1 MSNNDAT
8 LRGRGS
14 RASVLFLT
22 QGALIAALY
31 VALTYAA
38 NAVGLA
44 SGAIQFRLSEA
55 LTILPYFTTAAIPGL
70 TIGCFLA
77 NLLTGCAFYD
87 VIFGT
92 VATLLGAIGSYLLR
106 RNKWL
111 VPVPPIVANVL
122 IVPWVLRLVYE
133 VEDAIWYLALT
144 VGIGEVV
151 CCGILGLLLLHLLER
166 YRGVLFPKDR

>member
-1 MSNNDAT
+1 MRNNK
-8 LRGRGS
+8 
-14 RASVLFLT
+14 VLYMT

-31 VALTYAA
+31 VALTYLA

-44 SGAIQFRLSEA
+44 SGTIQFRLSEA
-55 LTILPYFTTAAIPGL
+55 LTVLPYFTTAAIPGL

-92 VATLLGAIGSYLLR
+92 LATLLGAIGSYLLR
-106 RNKWL
+106 KNKWL
-111 VPVPPIVANVL
+111 VPIPPVVANVL

-133 VEDAIWYLALT
+133 VDDAIWYLMVT
-144 VGIGEVV
+144 VGVGEIV
-151 CCGILGLLLLHLLER
+151 CCGILGLLLLKLLER
-166 YRGVLFPKDR
+166 YRGVLFVKK